1 MNAPLDEVG
10 SENAAFFDII
20 AIFSL
25 LVHFTKGHI
34 APIAQH
40 KNHRALVSKDTP
52 LSLLLNKVR
61 FTRNY
66 GKFGFQVS
74 KVAVGYKIYFCI
86 HSLKT

>member
-40 KNHRALVSKDTP
+40 KNHRTLVRKDTLP
-52 LSLLLNKVR
+52 YQIRYTSLEIMASLGFKYQKWQWDTK
-61 FTRNY
+61 FT
-66 GKFGFQVS
+66 FVS
-74 KVAVGYKIYFCI
+74 I
-86 HSLKT
+86 L